1 MEINSAAA
9 YYTTIDKTPRS
20 VRSLFA
26 KYESIN
32 HPVISEFIS
41 SIPNNFSDAVNKMMS
56 SSSFTSS
63 SNRAIT
69 ADHLVNHVI
78 LNNRAKLQ
86 KFIDKFHLEAN
97 TMTSGVSSN
106 IKLLNLPTTKILVSI
121 HQPNLFAYS
130 GVFKKIVLLETLKN
144 TIEKNDPDKKIINLF
159 LIVDHDFMNGSWV
172 RLAQLPSIRHSS
184 GILEL
189 RLPVSNSMRWKMVS
203 NMPIPGRTILEYWRK
218 QINSWIRKNSFLN
231 FSTSDDKSRVLRN
244 FEEFWQE
251 VEISYSR
258 AKSYSDFNSFL
269 MSQLVNKIWGYNT
282 LFVRLTDTPSVFEDG
297 FKYLIS
303 NFNRYSDVL
312 RKTQNIF
319 LAHGIDTGVSS
330 SSYLNAPMWLHCR
343 CGSKAHAKIRENQQQ
358 ETILEGTCMS
368 CKKYLHIK
376 LDNHHHKLDLSNEEV
391 IHTLSPRAIPIL
403 LLLSRDLGVECYAS
417 GIGGSMG
424 YTVVASTIF
433 RELSINMPLT
443 LVWPSTDIYFG
454 FGQSDALELVQ
465 LTKQSDIMTHI
476 ERLKQIDAKHRY
488 EITPLIKER
497 MRRINDGEPIQA
509 LLSDLFKLKEEQRK
523 TRRLIK
529 AADKVKNIVYM
540 RPCFI
545 DYAANFGMVN
555 TEIQWRQN
563 LLNNNNLAAPI
574 LMTTKVEN

>member
-1 MEINSAAA
+1 MEISSSAEA
-9 YYTTIDKTPRS
+9 YYTTIDQIPRC

-41 SIPNNFSDAVNKMMS
+41 SIPNNFSDAVNKIV

-63 SNRAIT
+63 DYRAT
-69 ADHLVNHVI
+69 ASRPMDYFI
-78 LNNRAKLQ
+78 LNNRSKLQ

-97 TMTSGVSSN
+97 TMTSGVSSS
-106 IKLLNLPTTKILVSI
+106 IKLLNLPTTKILISI

-144 TIEKNDPDKKIINLF
+144 MIEKHDPNKKIINLF
-159 LIVDHDFMNGSWV
+159 LIVDHDFMDESWI

-189 RLPVSNSMRWKMVS
+189 RLPVNNSMRWKMIC
-203 NMPIPGRTILEYWRK
+203 NMPIPGRTILDYWRK

-231 FSTSDDKSRVLRN
+231 SLTSDDKSHVLHN

-269 MSQLVNKIWGYNT
+269 MSQLVNKIWGYDT
-282 LFVRLTDTPSVFEDG
+282 LFVRLTDIPSVFEDG

-303 NFNRYSDVL
+303 NFSRYSDVL
-312 RKTQNIF
+312 RKTKNMF

-330 SSYLNAPMWLHCR
+330 SSYLNAPMWLHCK
-343 CGSKAHAKIRENQQQ
+343 CGSKAHAKIQENQQR
-358 ETILEGTCMS
+358 ETILEGICMS
-368 CKKYLHIK
+368 CKKHLHLK
-376 LDNHHHKLDLSNEEV
+376 LDNHHNKLDLSNEEV
-391 IHTLSPRAIPIL
+391 IHTISPRAIPIL

-424 YTVVASTIF
+424 YTVVASTAF

-443 LVWPSTDIYFG
+443 MVWPSTDIYFG
-454 FGQSDALELVQ
+454 FGQSEALELAQ
-465 LTKQSDIMTHI
+465 LTKQSDIRVYI
-476 ERLKQIDAKHRY
+476 ERLKQTDAKHRH

-497 MRRINDGEPIQA
+497 MRKINDGEPIRD

-523 TRRLIK
+523 TRQLIK
-529 AADKVKNIVYM
+529 VADKVKNIIYM
-540 RPCFI
+540 RPCFV

-574 LMTTKVEN
+574 LMTTKVED

>member
-1 MEINSAAA
+1 MEINSADQA
-9 YYTTIDKTPRS
+9 YYTAIDQLPRS

-26 KYESIN
+26 QYESIN
-32 HPVISEFIS
+32 HPIISDFIS
-41 SIPNNFSDAVNKMMS
+41 SIPNNFSDAVNKM
-56 SSSFTSS
+56 SSSFGSS
-63 SNRAIT
+63 SNRAVT
-69 ADHLVNHVI
+69 AARPMDYVI
-78 LNNRAKLQ
+78 LNNRLKLQ
-86 KFIDKFHLEAN
+86 KFIDKFHSEAN
-97 TMTSGVSSN
+97 TMTSDVSSS

-130 GVFKKIVLLETLKN
+130 GVFKKIVLLETLKHMM
-144 TIEKNDPDKKIINLF
+144 EKHDPNKKIINLF
-159 LIVDHDFMNGSWV
+159 LIVDHDFMDESWI

-189 RLPVSNSMRWKMVS
+189 RLPVSNSIRWKMIC
-203 NMPIPGRTILEYWRK
+203 NMPVPGRTILDYWRK
-218 QINSWIRKNSFLN
+218 QINSWIRKNSL
-231 FSTSDDKSRVLRN
+231 SSSASDNKSRVLHN
-244 FEEFWQE
+244 FDEFWHE

-282 LFVRLTDTPSVFEDG
+282 LFVRLTDIPSVFEDG

-303 NFNRYSDVL
+303 NFSTYSDVL
-312 RKTQNIF
+312 RKTKNMF

-330 SSYLNAPMWLHCR
+330 SSYLNAPMWLHCK
-343 CGSKAHAKIRENQQQ
+343 CGSKAHAKIHENLQQ

-376 LDNHHHKLDLSNEEV
+376 LENHNHKLDLSNEEV
-391 IHTLSPRAIPIL
+391 IHALSPRAIPIL

-424 YTVVASTIF
+424 YTVVASTAF

-443 LVWPSTDIYFG
+443 IVWPSTDIYYG
-454 FGQSDALELVQ
+454 LGQSEAMELVQ
-465 LTKQSDIMTHI
+465 LTKQSDIMAYI
-476 ERLKQIDAKHRY
+476 EQLKQTDAKYRY
-488 EITPLIKER
+488 KIIPLIKER
-497 MRRINDGEPIQA
+497 MRRINVGEPVQP
-509 LLSDLFKLKEEQRK
+509 LLSDLFNLKEEQRK

-529 AADKVKNIVYM
+529 VADKVKNIVYM

-545 DYAANFGMVN
+545 DYAVNFGMVN

-563 LLNNNNLAAPI
+563 LLNNNNLTAPI
-574 LMTTKVEN
+574 LMATKMEN

>member
-56 SSSFTSS
+56 SSFTSS

-69 ADHLVNHVI
+69 ADHPVNHVI

-282 LFVRLTDTPSVFEDG
+282 LFVRLTDIPSVFEDG

-343 CGSKAHAKIRENQQQ
+343 CGSKAHAKIQKNQQQ

-376 LDNHHHKLDLSNEEV
+376 LDNHDHKLDLSNEEV

>member
-9 YYTTIDKTPRS
+9 YHTTIDKTPRS

-56 SSSFTSS
+56 SSFTSS
-63 SNRAIT
+63 SNRATT
-69 ADHLVNHVI
+69 ADHPVNHVI

-86 KFIDKFHLEAN
+86 KFIDKFHMEAN

-319 LAHGIDTGVSS
+319 LAHGTDTGVSS
-330 SSYLNAPMWLHCR
+330 SSYLNAPMWLHCI
-343 CGSKAHAKIRENQQQ
+343 CGSKAHAKIQENQQQ

-403 LLLSRDLGVECYAS
+403 LLLSRELGVECYAS

-574 LMTTKVEN
+574 LMNTKVEN

>member
-41 SIPNNFSDAVNKMMS
+41 SIPNNFSDAVNKMM

-312 RKTQNIF
+312 RKTQNVF

-343 CGSKAHAKIRENQQQ
+343 CGSKAHARIQENQQQ

-443 LVWPSTDIYFG
+443 LVWPSTDIYLG

-563 LLNNNNLAAPI
+563 LLNNNNLAGPI

>member
-1 MEINSAAA
+1 
-9 YYTTIDKTPRS
+9 
-20 VRSLFA
+20 
-26 KYESIN
+26 
-32 HPVISEFIS
+32 
-41 SIPNNFSDAVNKMMS
+41 MS
-56 SSSFTSS
+56 SSFASS
-63 SNRAIT
+63 SNRAT
-69 ADHLVNHVI
+69 AARPIDYVI
-78 LNNRAKLQ
+78 LNNRLKLQ

-97 TMTSGVSSN
+97 TMTSGVSSS

-144 TIEKNDPDKKIINLF
+144 MIEKHDPSKKIINLF
-159 LIVDHDFMNGSWV
+159 LIVDHDFMNGSWI
-172 RLAQLPSIRHSS
+172 RLAQLPSIRHSL

-189 RLPVSNSMRWKMVS
+189 RLPVSNSMRWKMIC
-203 NMPIPGRTILEYWRK
+203 NMPIPGRTILDYWRK
-218 QINSWIRKNSFLN
+218 QINSWIRKNSL
-231 FSTSDDKSRVLRN
+231 SSSASDNKSRVLHN
-244 FEEFWQE
+244 FDEFWHE

-282 LFVRLTDTPSVFEDG
+282 LFVRLTDIPSVFEDG

-303 NFNRYSDVL
+303 NFSTYSDVL
-312 RKTQNIF
+312 RKTKNMF
-319 LAHGIDTGVSS
+319 LDHGIDTGVSS
-330 SSYLNAPMWLHCR
+330 SSYLNAPMWLHCK
-343 CGSKAHAKIRENQQQ
+343 CGSKAHAKIHENLQQ

-376 LDNHHHKLDLSNEEV
+376 LENHNHKLDLSNEEV
-391 IHTLSPRAIPIL
+391 IHALSPRAIPIL

-424 YTVVASTIF
+424 YTVVASTAF

-443 LVWPSTDIYFG
+443 IVWPSTDIYYG
-454 FGQSDALELVQ
+454 LGQSEALELVQ
-465 LTKQSDIMTHI
+465 LTKQSDIMAYI
-476 ERLKQIDAKHRY
+476 EQLKQTDAKYRY
-488 EITPLIKER
+488 KIIPLIKER
-497 MRRINDGEPIQA
+497 MRRINVGEPVQP
-509 LLSDLFKLKEEQRK
+509 LLSDLFNLKEEQRK

-529 AADKVKNIVYM
+529 VADKVKNIVYM

-545 DYAANFGMVN
+545 DYAVNFGMVN

-563 LLNNNNLAAPI
+563 LLNNNNLTAPI
-574 LMTTKVEN
+574 LMATKMEN

>member
-1 MEINSAAA
+1 MEINSADQA
-9 YYTTIDKTPRS
+9 YYTAIDQLPRS

-26 KYESIN
+26 QYESTNNPI
-32 HPVISEFIS
+32 ISDFIS
-41 SIPNNFSDAVNKMMS
+41 SIPNHFSDAVNKM
-56 SSSFTSS
+56 SSSFASS
-63 SNRAIT
+63 SNRAT
-69 ADHLVNHVI
+69 AARPMDYVI
-78 LNNRAKLQ
+78 LNNRLKLQ
-86 KFIDKFHLEAN
+86 KFIDKFHSEAN
-97 TMTSGVSSN
+97 TMTSGVSSS

-130 GVFKKIVLLETLKN
+130 GVFKKIVLLETLKHMM
-144 TIEKNDPDKKIINLF
+144 EKHDPNKKIINLF
-159 LIVDHDFMNGSWV
+159 LIVDHDFMDESWI
-172 RLAQLPSIRHSS
+172 RLAQLPSIRHSL

-189 RLPVSNSMRWKMVS
+189 RLPVSNSIRWKMIC
-203 NMPIPGRTILEYWRK
+203 NMPVPGRTILDYWRK
-218 QINSWIRKNSFLN
+218 QINSWIRKNSL
-231 FSTSDDKSRVLRN
+231 SSSASDNKSRVLHN
-244 FEEFWQE
+244 FDEFWHE

-282 LFVRLTDTPSVFEDG
+282 LFVRLTDIPSVFEDG

-303 NFNRYSDVL
+303 NFSTYSDVL
-312 RKTQNIF
+312 RKTKNMF

-330 SSYLNAPMWLHCR
+330 SSYLNAPMWLHCK
-343 CGSKAHAKIRENQQQ
+343 CGSKAHAKIHENLQQ

-376 LDNHHHKLDLSNEEV
+376 LENHNHKLDLSNEDV
-391 IHTLSPRAIPIL
+391 IHALSPRAIPIL

-424 YTVVASTIF
+424 YTVVASTAF

-443 LVWPSTDIYFG
+443 IVWPSTDIYYG
-454 FGQSDALELVQ
+454 LGQSEALELVQ
-465 LTKQSDIMTHI
+465 LTKQSDIMAYI
-476 ERLKQIDAKHRY
+476 EQLKQTDAKYRY
-488 EITPLIKER
+488 KIIPLIKER
-497 MRRINDGEPIQA
+497 MRRINVGEPVQP
-509 LLSDLFKLKEEQRK
+509 LLSDLFNLKEEQRK

-529 AADKVKNIVYM
+529 VADKVKNIVYM

-545 DYAANFGMVN
+545 DYAVNFGMVN

-563 LLNNNNLAAPI
+563 LLNNNNLTAPI
-574 LMTTKVEN
+574 LMATKMEN

>member
-56 SSSFTSS
+56 SSFTSS
-63 SNRAIT
+63 SNRATT
-69 ADHLVNHVI
+69 ADHPVNHVI

-189 RLPVSNSMRWKMVS
+189 RLPVSNSMRWKMIS

-343 CGSKAHAKIRENQQQ
+343 CGSKAHAKIQENQQQ

-391 IHTLSPRAIPIL
+391 IRTLSPRAIPIL

-454 FGQSDALELVQ
+454 LGQSDALELVH

-529 AADKVKNIVYM
+529 AADKVKNIIYM

>member
-1 MEINSAAA
+1 M
-9 YYTTIDKTPRS
+9 
-20 VRSLFA
+20 
-26 KYESIN
+26 
-32 HPVISEFIS
+32 
-41 SIPNNFSDAVNKMMS
+41 
-56 SSSFTSS
+56 
-63 SNRAIT
+63 
-69 ADHLVNHVI
+69 
-78 LNNRAKLQ
+78 
-86 KFIDKFHLEAN
+86 
-97 TMTSGVSSN
+97 
-106 IKLLNLPTTKILVSI
+106 
-121 HQPNLFAYS
+121 
-130 GVFKKIVLLETLKN
+130 LETLKN

-343 CGSKAHAKIRENQQQ
+343 CGSKAHAKIQENQQQ

-523 TRRLIK
+523 TRQLIK

-574 LMTTKVEN
+574 LM

>member
-56 SSSFTSS
+56 SSFTSS
-63 SNRAIT
+63 SNRATT
-69 ADHLVNHVI
+69 ADHPVNHVI

-159 LIVDHDFMNGSWV
+159 LIVDHDFMDESWV

-343 CGSKAHAKIRENQQQ
+343 CGSKAHAKIQENQQQ

-391 IHTLSPRAIPIL
+391 IRTLSPRAIPIL

-454 FGQSDALELVQ
+454 LGQSDALELVH

>member
-9 YYTTIDKTPRS
+9 YHTTIDKTPRS

-56 SSSFTSS
+56 SSFTSS
-63 SNRAIT
+63 SNRATT
-69 ADHLVNHVI
+69 ADHPVNHVI

-86 KFIDKFHLEAN
+86 KFIDKFHMEAN
-97 TMTSGVSSN
+97 TMTNGVSSN
-106 IKLLNLPTTKILVSI
+106 IKLLHLPTTKILVSI

-130 GVFKKIVLLETLKN
+130 GVFKKIVLLATLKN

-343 CGSKAHAKIRENQQQ
+343 CGSKAHAKIQENQQQ

>member
-9 YYTTIDKTPRS
+9 YHTTIDKTPRS

-56 SSSFTSS
+56 SSFTSP
-63 SNRAIT
+63 SNRATT
-69 ADHLVNHVI
+69 ADHPVNHVI

-86 KFIDKFHLEAN
+86 KFIDKFHMEAN
-97 TMTSGVSSN
+97 TMTNGVSSN
-106 IKLLNLPTTKILVSI
+106 IKLLHLPTTKILVSI

-282 LFVRLTDTPSVFEDG
+282 
-297 FKYLIS
+297 
-303 NFNRYSDVL
+303 
-312 RKTQNIF
+312 
-319 LAHGIDTGVSS
+319 
-330 SSYLNAPMWLHCR
+330 
-343 CGSKAHAKIRENQQQ
+343 
-358 ETILEGTCMS
+358 
-368 CKKYLHIK
+368 
-376 LDNHHHKLDLSNEEV
+376 
-391 IHTLSPRAIPIL
+391 
-403 LLLSRDLGVECYAS
+403 
-417 GIGGSMG
+417 
-424 YTVVASTIF
+424 
-433 RELSINMPLT
+433 
-443 LVWPSTDIYFG
+443 
-454 FGQSDALELVQ
+454 
-465 LTKQSDIMTHI
+465 
-476 ERLKQIDAKHRY
+476 
-488 EITPLIKER
+488 
-497 MRRINDGEPIQA
+497 
-509 LLSDLFKLKEEQRK
+509 
-523 TRRLIK
+523 
-529 AADKVKNIVYM
+529 
-540 RPCFI
+540 FI
-545 DYAANFGMVN
+545 DITVIYITGK
-555 TEIQWRQN
+555 
-563 LLNNNNLAAPI
+563 LL
-574 LMTTKVEN
+574 

>member
-9 YYTTIDKTPRS
+9 YHTTIDKTPRS

-56 SSSFTSS
+56 SSFTSS
-63 SNRAIT
+63 SNRATT
-69 ADHLVNHVI
+69 ADHPVNHVI

-86 KFIDKFHLEAN
+86 KFIDKFHMEAN
-97 TMTSGVSSN
+97 TMTNGVSSN
-106 IKLLNLPTTKILVSI
+106 IKLLHLPTTKILVSI

-343 CGSKAHAKIRENQQQ
+343 CGSKAHAKIQENQQQ